1 MKSKKQFII
10 HIVVYFIEI
19 VLFTSLIIWI
29 IEGLNFNN
37 RSFIDIIKQY
47 VFAYT
52 LYQLIIIA
60 IFKFKDSVEIDA
72 LTSIKSLIDK
82 FQIYAEFNIEI
93 PESNIEDVRVKL
105 LENDK
110 VTMKNEHKVL
120 VGEIIK
126 QVEKYKK
133 GDIGRDYFRF
143 IMKQESRE
151 VETKLKIF
159 SFHWMNSI
167 FLRVLK

>member
-1 MKSKKQFII
+1 M
-10 HIVVYFIEI
+10 YFIEI

-133 GDIGRDYFRF
+133 EI
-143 IMKQESRE
+143 
-151 VETKLKIF
+151 
-159 SFHWMNSI
+159 
-167 FLRVLK
+167 